1 MKKDQKK
8 KFVKDFQEILNNVGI
23 LVVTHYSGLKTTQ
36 TDELR
41 GKIREAGGKF
51 VIVKNSLMKIILK
64 EHKSKEFK
72 NLFNGPVALAYSED
86 EVSAAKVA
94 VNFSKENDKLLILGG
109 IMGDKFL
116 EQKDVLEIATL
127 PTLDEIRAKLVSLIQ
142 TPARNIAYALK
153 FSANKLAR
161 VFNEYSKLDITNIK
175 NENEPKS
182 EEKTETE
189 AKSEEKHETDTK
201 SEEKTETEAKSEE
214 KQETEAKSE
223 EKTETKSQ
231 SEEKALNE
239 KTKDN

>member
-8 KFVKDFQEILNNVGI
+8 KFVKDFKDIFNNVGI

-41 GKIREAGGKF
+41 TKIKEVGGRF

-72 NLFNGPVALAYSED
+72 ELFNGPVALAYSED
-86 EVSAAKVA
+86 EVSAAKIA

-127 PTLDEIRAKLVSLIQ
+127 PSLDEIRAKLVSLIQ

-161 VFNEYSKLDITNIK
+161 VFNEYSKLDIPEEK
-175 NENEPKS
+175 VEAEKKS

-189 AKSEEKHETDTK
+189 AKTEEKPETEAKT
-201 SEEKTETEAKSEE
+201 EEKTETE
-214 KQETEAKSE
+214 T
-223 EKTETKSQ
+223 KT
-231 SEEKALNE
+231 EEKAEIKDE
-239 KTKDN
+239 KKDEEKKD

>member
-8 KFVKDFQEILNNVGI
+8 KFVKDFKDIFNNVGI

-41 GKIREAGGKF
+41 TKIKEVGGRF

-72 NLFNGPVALAYSED
+72 ELFNGPVALAYSED
-86 EVSAAKVA
+86 EVSAAKIA

-127 PTLDEIRAKLVSLIQ
+127 PSLDEIRAKLVSLIQ

-161 VFNEYSKLDITNIK
+161 VFNEYSKLDIPEEK
-175 NENEPKS
+175 VEAEKKS

-189 AKSEEKHETDTK
+189 AKTEKKPETEAKTEQK
-201 SEEKTETEAKSEE
+201 PETEAKTEEKTETE
-214 KQETEAKSE
+214 T
-223 EKTETKSQ
+223 KT
-231 SEEKALNE
+231 EEKAEIKDE
-239 KTKDN
+239 KKDEEKKD

>member
-8 KFVKDFQEILNNVGI
+8 KFVKDYKDILNNVGI

-41 GKIREAGGKF
+41 LKINEVGGKF
-51 VIVKNSLMKIILK
+51 IIVKNSLMKIILK
-64 EHKSKEFK
+64 DNKSKEFK

-109 IMGDKFL
+109 ISGDKFL
-116 EQKDVLEIATL
+116 EQKDVLEIALL
-127 PTLDEIRAKLVSLIQ
+127 PSLDEIRAKLVSLIQ

-161 VFNEYSKLDITNIK
+161 VFNEYSKLDIQ
-175 NENEPKS
+175 
-182 EEKTETE
+182 EEKPETE
-189 AKSEEKHETDTK
+189 AKSDEKPETKAKPDEKPEVKENEEKKEG
-201 SEEKTETEAKSEE
+201 
-214 KQETEAKSE
+214 
-223 EKTETKSQ
+223 
-231 SEEKALNE
+231 NE
-239 KTKDN
+239 NK

>member
-8 KFVKDFQEILNNVGI
+8 KFVKDFKDIFNNVGI

-41 GKIREAGGKF
+41 TKIKEVGGRF

-72 NLFNGPVALAYSED
+72 ELFNGPVALAYSED
-86 EVSAAKVA
+86 EVSAAKIA

-127 PTLDEIRAKLVSLIQ
+127 PSLDEIRAKLVSLIQ

-161 VFNEYSKLDITNIK
+161 VFNEYSKLDIPEEK
-175 NENEPKS
+175 VEAEKKS

-189 AKSEEKHETDTK
+189 AKTEKKPETEAKTEEKPETEEKT
-201 SEEKTETEAKSEE
+201 EEKTETE
-214 KQETEAKSE
+214 T
-223 EKTETKSQ
+223 KT
-231 SEEKALNE
+231 EEKAEIKDE
-239 KTKDN
+239 KKDEEKKD

>member
-8 KFVKDFQEILNNVGI
+8 KFVKDFKDIFNNVGI
-23 LVVTHYSGLKTTQ
+23 LVVTHYSGLNTTQ

-41 GKIREAGGKF
+41 TKIKEVGGRF

-72 NLFNGPVALAYSED
+72 ELFNGPVALAYSED
-86 EVSAAKVA
+86 EVSAAKIA

-127 PTLDEIRAKLVSLIQ
+127 PSLDEIRAKLVSLIQ

-161 VFNEYSKLDITNIK
+161 VFNEYSKLDIPEEK
-175 NENEPKS
+175 VEAEKKS

-189 AKSEEKHETDTK
+189 AKTEKK
-201 SEEKTETEAKSEE
+201 PETEAKTEE
-214 KQETEAKSE
+214 KPE
-223 EKTETKSQ
+223 TETKT
-231 SEEKALNE
+231 EEKAEIKDE
-239 KTKDN
+239 KKDEEKKD

>member
-8 KFVKDFQEILNNVGI
+8 KFVKDFKDIFNNVGI

-41 GKIREAGGKF
+41 TKIKEVGGRF

-64 EHKSKEFK
+64 EHKSKAFK
-72 NLFNGPVALAYSED
+72 ELFNGPVALAYSED
-86 EVSAAKVA
+86 EVSAAKIA

-127 PTLDEIRAKLVSLIQ
+127 PSLDEIRAKLVSLIQ

-161 VFNEYSKLDITNIK
+161 VFNEYSKLDIPEEK
-175 NENEPKS
+175 VEAEKKS

-189 AKSEEKHETDTK
+189 VKTEEKPETEAKT
-201 SEEKTETEAKSEE
+201 EEKTETE
-214 KQETEAKSE
+214 T
-223 EKTETKSQ
+223 KT
-231 SEEKALNE
+231 EEKAEIKDE
-239 KTKDN
+239 KKDEEKKD

>member
-8 KFVKDFQEILNNVGI
+8 KFVKDFKDIFNNVGI

-41 GKIREAGGKF
+41 TKIKEVGGRF

-72 NLFNGPVALAYSED
+72 ELFNGPVALAYSED
-86 EVSAAKVA
+86 EVSAAKIA

-127 PTLDEIRAKLVSLIQ
+127 PSLDEIRAKLVSLIQ

-161 VFNEYSKLDITNIK
+161 VFNEYSKLDIPEEK
-175 NENEPKS
+175 VEAEKKS

-189 AKSEEKHETDTK
+189 AKT
-201 SEEKTETEAKSEE
+201 EKTT
-214 KQETEAKSE
+214 
-223 EKTETKSQ
+223 
-231 SEEKALNE
+231 
-239 KTKDN
+239 